1 MQFDNDRKHTPM
13 PIDASA
19 RTTSLIPAATAI
31 LLTIAIFVI
40 DAITALDVA
49 VAAWRDRLPADL
61 AGGTMQ

>member
-19 RTTSLIPAATAI
+19 RTTSLIPAATAL

-40 DAITALDVA
+40 DALTALDVA
-49 VAAWRDRLPADL
+49 VAVLYALVILFGAVP
-61 AGGTMQ
+61 